1 MDIRLV
7 VVAVVVLAAACG
19 SGDSATATSTT
30 VTSTS
35 AAPAAADPSM
45 SVVEDSTSST
55 EAPTNT
61 ERDQKVAT
69 TTTTTTTTG
78 PGATETTASVP
89 TTSLHYTFPVDKAG
103 GPSYARDH
111 HDYPAADIFAR
122 CGTKA
127 YAPMSGRVEDVSR
140 VDEWNAKTDPAPL
153 RGGLSVSIVGDDG
166 VRYYGSHFRSIDAA
180 ITSGVRVRSG
190 DVLGQVGD
198 TGNAAGTGCHLH
210 FGISRPCGPG
220 DWEVRRGEIWPW
232 KYLDQWKQGRP
243 ASPKPDLP
251 SKACGAA

>member
-61 ERDQKVAT
+61 ERDQKVA
-69 TTTTTTTTG
+69 TTTTTTG

-251 SKACGAA
+251 AKACGAA